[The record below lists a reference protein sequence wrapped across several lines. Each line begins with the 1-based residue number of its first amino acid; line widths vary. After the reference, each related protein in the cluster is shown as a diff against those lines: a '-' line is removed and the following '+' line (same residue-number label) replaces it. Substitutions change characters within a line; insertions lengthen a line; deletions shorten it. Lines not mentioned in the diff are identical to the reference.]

1 MTVDEKIDL
10 ILSEVSGMKS
20 EISDMK
26 SDISG
31 MKSEISDM
39 KSDISGMKS
48 EISDMKEKFNELEVR
63 QDAVES
69 QLRRNNVLIENEI
82 LPKLD
87 IMIEAQQV
95 YEENFPSVRKLK
107 TDVELLKVDVSIL
120 KTAVKENV
128 G

>member
-1 MTVDEKIDL
+1 MTVDEKLDL
-10 ILSEVSGMKS
+10 ILSEVSGMK
-20 EISDMK
+20 
-26 SDISG
+26 
-31 MKSEISDM
+31 
-39 KSDISGMKS
+39 
-48 EISDMKEKFNELEVR
+48 EKLDKLEER
-63 QDAVES
+63 QNAVEA
-69 QLRRNNVLIENEI
+69 LLKRNNILLKDAL